1 MPLSKQHVWKTF
13 FSCECAHF
21 PTFLVV
27 DLIQV
32 LIKKDYISAF
42 VHLSP
47 IVLDVLTLA
56 TGESES
62 LPVLLGGVVHGQLG
76 LLTEVASEANHVEV
90 FLEKHH

>member
-1 MPLSKQHVWKTF
+1 M
-13 FSCECAHF
+13 
-21 PTFLVV
+21 
-27 DLIQV
+27 
-32 LIKKDYISAF
+32 IKKDYISAF

-90 FLEKHH
+90 FLEKRSLTTLKMCSNGSGTRVSEKTIPQKI